1 MEYYYGKVEFLF
13 GMAENDMQYA
23 KACIS
28 AGQSIGN
35 FNVVAS
41 LCAQA
46 GEKYLKAVIE
56 CEFLNDPDALS
67 LMHSHNLRALYNRV
81 IKKYPM
87 SVDSRSC
94 KWLGDFY
101 YDARIP
107 GDNFV
112 EVNEQDANECLSIV
126 DKIKTDVQ
134 KIFSERDKADS
145 NAKESLEKL
154 KAF

>member
-1 MEYYYGKVEFLF
+1 MENLNSYF

-23 KACIS
+23 RACLSI
-28 AGQSIGN
+28 GKSIGN

-46 GEKYLKAVIE
+46 GEKYLKAIIE
-56 CEFLNDPDALS
+56 YDFLEDPDVLN

-81 IKKYPM
+81 IKKHKM

-101 YDARIP
+101 YDARYP

-126 DKIKTDVQ
+126 AQIKTDVE
-134 KIFSERDKADS
+134 KILFEKRKLTKD
-145 NAKESLEKL
+145 AKESLNKL